1 MSAIKTLKDNVNV
14 FNKRV
19 ILRSDLNVPIIKNE
33 IQDSTRIKLCIP
45 FLEELLEKGAKVLL
59 VSHLGRPKSS
69 KDKNYSLEP
78 IFKYI
83 KNNIKN
89 NIYFY
94 TDKID
99 NKTKEKISFLKKGEI
114 ILFENI
120 RFNDGEVKNDEK
132 FAKNLSSIG
141 DIYINDAFSCSHRKQ
156 ASIHKITE
164 YLTESYGGPSLI
176 KELNSLDLIINN
188 KRKPVTCIIGGSKVS
203 TKIGVI
209 ISLIQKVN
217 NLVIVG
223 AMANNF
229 IKYKGLKFG
238 KSLIEKNS
246 EQVISK
252 IYKQLKNSD
261 CKIIL
266 PNDFIV
272 SDNINGNP
280 IAKDQENIEDGDMIL
295 DIGIETLKKIRLT
308 INNSKTVLW
317 NGPAGYF
324 ENKQFAKGTISI
336 AEMITK
342 NTTNKSLTSIV
353 GGGDTISA
361 IKNSGL
367 NANFTH
373 LSTAGGAFLEYI
385 EGKNLPG
392 IEVLK

>member
-19 ILRSDLNVPIIKNE
+19 ILRSDLNVPIINNE
-33 IQDSTRIKLCIP
+33 IQDLTRIKLCIP

-59 VSHLGRPKSS
+59 ISHLGRPKSS
-69 KDKNYSLEP
+69 RDKDYSLEP

-295 DIGIETLKKIRLT
+295 DIGIETLKKIHLT

>member
-19 ILRSDLNVPIIKNE
+19 ILRSDLNVPIINNE

-45 FLEELLEKGAKVLL
+45 FLEELLEKGAKVFL
-59 VSHLGRPKSS
+59 VSHLGRPTSS
-69 KDKNYSLEP
+69 GDKNYSLEP

-83 KNNIKN
+83 KSNIKN

-120 RFNDGEVKNDEK
+120 RFNDGEIKNDER

-164 YLTESYGGPSLI
+164 YVKESYGGPSLI

-217 NLVIVG
+217 NLIIVG

-246 EQVISK
+246 EEVISK

-272 SDNINGNP
+272 SDNINGEP
-280 IAKDQENIEDGDMIL
+280 IAKAQENIEDGDMIL
-295 DIGIETLKKIRLT
+295 YIGIETLKKIHLT

>member
-19 ILRSDLNVPIIKNE
+19 ILRSDLNVPIINNE

-45 FLEELLEKGAKVLL
+45 FLEELLEKGAKVFL
-59 VSHLGRPKSS
+59 VSHLGRPTSS
-69 KDKNYSLEP
+69 GDKNYSLEP

-83 KNNIKN
+83 KSNIKN

-120 RFNDGEVKNDEK
+120 RFNDGEIKNDER

-164 YLTESYGGPSLI
+164 YVKESYGGPSLI

-217 NLVIVG
+217 NLIIVG

-246 EQVISK
+246 EEVISK

-272 SDNINGNP
+272 SDNINGEP
-280 IAKDQENIEDGDMIL
+280 IAKAQENIEDGDMIL
-295 DIGIETLKKIRLT
+295 DIGIETLKKIHLT